1 MAEVNSKNNYKN
13 FHKMLQNKK
22 KKIDPS
28 NFFQMNEQN
37 CPRNYN
43 SYLKSTDTDK
53 KRTETILSYNFM

>member
-1 MAEVNSKNNYKN
+1 
-13 FHKMLQNKK
+13 MLQKK
-22 KKIDPS
+22 KKIDPA

-53 KRTETILSYNFM
+53 KEKERRQYYLIISCKNF

>member
-1 MAEVNSKNNYKN
+1 
-13 FHKMLQNKK
+13 MLQNNKK